1 MFIVCLSLLK
11 QRLREDKKLYIFLDQ
26 ILFNEELLNG

>member
-11 QRLREDKKLYIFLDQ
+11 QRLHEDKKLYIFLDQ